1 MNLRILTI
9 ALSALFILAFVGC
22 EGNGSKPMADAGVV
36 GYEKSLSIGAHLPDM
51 PFVTAD
57 GKQTMF
63 RKVSQPI
70 SVVSFVFATGQTCCQ
85 ISPELAVMAEKF
97 QDELITVAQISIP
110 TSQCPY
116 GPGCVEVCSLFDRH
130 LILLCD
136 KDKMAWRIY
145 KQPNPNTVFLIDQD
159 NTVVAIESIANLE
172 KIESKALALS
182 NALVEAADEA
192 SEH

>member
-1 MNLRILTI
+1 MNLRTLTI
-9 ALSALFILAFVGC
+9 ALPALLALVLAGC
-22 EGNGSKPMADAGVV
+22 DGNGSKPMADAGVV
-36 GYEKSLSIGAHLPDM
+36 GYEKPLSIGVRLPDM

-57 GKQTMF
+57 GEQTMF

-70 SVVSFVFATGQTCCQ
+70 SIVSFIFASGQTCCQ

-136 KDKMAWRIY
+136 KDKIAWRIY
-145 KQPNPNTVFLIDQD
+145 KQPNPNTVFLVDQD
-159 NTVVAIESIANLE
+159 NTVVAIESITSLE

-182 NALVEAADEA
+182 NALTEAANEA
-192 SEH
+192 SEY